1 MLPCI
6 QRPHLLPVLQ
16 AHVVAV
22 HITGDEVNYVH
33 GVLGQTLRSA
43 TPAILGGGT
52 GNQANVTDATKQT
65 RVSS

>member
-1 MLPCI
+1 M
-6 QRPHLLPVLQ
+6 
-16 AHVVAV
+16 VAV

-65 RVSS
+65 RVRS